1 MTLAA
6 HHVLLEREELD
17 VEVQAE
23 DLEGLRSDARAG
35 GESVGVAHV
44 LRGWG

>member
-6 HHVLLEREELD
+6 HHVLLELEELD

-23 DLEGLRSDARAG
+23 HLDGLCDRKGARAVCS
-35 GESVGVAHV
+35 SVG
-44 LRGWG
+44 

>member
-1 MTLAA
+1 MARAGQHSGRARSWGGACVTLAA

-23 DLEGLRSDARAG
+23 HLEAL
-35 GESVGVAHV
+35 
-44 LRGWG
+44 